1 MSSQKANPQ
10 CSGQRKLFCWTGG
23 IGRENFR
30 TAGRAAASR
39 GKRSCRRTAMGEA
52 LETLR
57 GPGLKMTTSP
67 AQRSTNP
74 ENQIDATCA
83 SSISS
88 ARARDLHNR
97 FPYELPGANAC
108 VQRTRHFTRIPIS
121 HFATG
126 TRAQC
131 INWQP
136 TTTGRANHHWRWT
149 TASPPKRY
157 RATNQGHGTA
167 QDACPPFYGYPEEF
181 ICSMGSVK
189 RGPHSPLLRIAGAQ
203 NAMIK
208 GYSKCNDP
216 GQMSMQTSP
225 DS

>member
-1 MSSQKANPQ
+1 MSSQQANPQ

-157 RATNQGHGTA
+157 RATNQGA
-167 QDACPPFYGYPEEF
+167 RDCPRCLPPILRLPRRIHLFNGV
-181 ICSMGSVK
+181 CKK
-189 RGPHSPLLRIAGAQ
+189 RAA
-203 NAMIK
+203 
-208 GYSKCNDP
+208 
-216 GQMSMQTSP
+216 
-225 DS
+225 